1 MMTASDHLARLP
13 KADLHVHQ
21 EATRYLDLILAER
34 EGREPYD
41 WAAWRRRL
49 AAEIPPGKA
58 RLQRIGSVQPVPL
71 EAHDDDELF
80 TARFAA
86 LMRDHA
92 AAGAC
97 YVEIRCGGEVVTRDG
112 FMSLFRRAEEQ
123 VRAEFPRLRAEA
135 LAIVIDPGRDPALAD
150 AFADGC
156 IRAAGEGLAGID
168 FLYSPYD
175 TEADWAPI
183 YRLAERFAEAGLGI
197 TAHAGE
203 VSTAN
208 IAAAVRTPGLTRVGH
223 GIHAA
228 SDPELMDLL
237 RENAVTLECALTC
250 NDYFGVLPQ
259 IDDHPLTRLVA
270 AGVSATLA
278 TDNPIQLSTTIADE
292 YAAAAALGI
301 TSDQLTGFTR
311 NALHAAFTTDVRRT
325 AMLDE
330 LDAL

>member
-1 MMTASDHLARLP
+1 MTAPEALARLP

-34 EGREPYD
+34 EGRQPYD
-41 WAAWRRRL
+41 WSAWRRRL
-49 AAEIPPGKA
+49 ATEIPPGRE

-71 EAHDDDELF
+71 EGHDDDELF

-97 YVEIRCGGEVVTRDG
+97 YVEIRCGGEVVTRDR
-112 FMSLFRRAEEQ
+112 FMSLFRQAERQ

-135 LAIVIDPGRDPALAD
+135 LAIVIDPGRDPAAAN

-156 IRAAGEGLAGID
+156 VRAAAEGLAGID
-168 FLYSPYD
+168 FLYAPYD
-175 TEADWAPI
+175 TEADWTPI

-208 IAAAVRTPGLTRVGH
+208 IAAAVRTPGLTRIGH

-228 SDPELMDLL
+228 ADPELMHLL
-237 RENAVTLECALTC
+237 RESGVTLECALTC
-250 NDYFGVLPQ
+250 NDYFGVLPE
-259 IDDHPLTRLVA
+259 IDGHPLPRLVE
-270 AGVSATLA
+270 AGVAVTLA
-278 TDNPIQLSTTIADE
+278 TDNPIQLSTTIERE
-292 YAAAAALGI
+292 YAAAASLGMS
-301 TSDQLTGFTR
+301 TPQLAGFTR
-311 NALHAAFTTDVRRT
+311 NAIHAAFTSPERKA